1 MKRILL
7 IFAAFAPCVAGCV
20 DVPKLRQADVTPPA
34 AYEAPLDW
42 GMAAAPHR
50 PREG

>member
-34 AYEAPLDW
+34 AYEAPQPSPNQ
-42 GMAAAPHR
+42 AAPHR